1 MTNTTTDRN
10 AIRIM
15 IDGDPAITCTLAE
28 FHEDNAEGGMDEEF
42 DAIAALAVGETY
54 RGGGGAGGEWT
65 ATRIA

>member
-1 MTNTTTDRN
+1 MTNTDRS
-10 AIRIM
+10 ALKIM
-15 IDGDPAITCTLAE
+15 IDGETDNTCTLAE
-28 FHEDNAEGGMDEEF
+28 FQEANAEGGMDEEF